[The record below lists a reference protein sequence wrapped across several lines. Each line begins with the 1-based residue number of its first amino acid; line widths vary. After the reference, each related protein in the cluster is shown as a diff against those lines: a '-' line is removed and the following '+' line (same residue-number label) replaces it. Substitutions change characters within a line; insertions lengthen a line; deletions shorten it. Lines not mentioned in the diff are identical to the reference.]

1 MSLIYFRTNQFKF
14 CEKSLFLI
22 YYSLLN
28 HEGFKHGMFF
38 CANRHELGVVDK
50 EMKGVTLAI
59 PPFFSQQ
66 RQTQLQPVSYQEPHH
81 ASNVH
86 ATCEHYSSTS
96 LKVQSCS
103 AVKHISHINVV
114 HVFPHLKAL
123 AHVIAPEFQQAAFLL
138 KSCAQNH
145 SSTSSRDGTRR

>member
-1 MSLIYFRTNQFKF
+1 
-14 CEKSLFLI
+14 
-22 YYSLLN
+22 
-28 HEGFKHGMFF
+28 MFF
-38 CANRHELGVVDK
+38 CANRHELGVLDK

-66 RQTQLQPVSYQEPHH
+66 RQTQQQPFSCQEPHH
-81 ASNVH
+81 TINVH
-86 ATCEHYSSTS
+86 ATCGHYSSTS

-114 HVFPHLKAL
+114 HLFPHLKAL

-138 KSCAQNH
+138 KPCAQNR
-145 SSTSSRDGTRR
+145 SSTSSRGGTRRGLEDIAFFDSSLNILQF